1 MHLSIFP
8 PPRKR
13 DGSITTDMDG
23 TVTFVLEHITPEDK
37 AQDDSEFHKQI
48 RAQSQRSV
56 NISDNREFS
65 FAVIRNVVKA

>member
-1 MHLSIFP
+1 MRHSIFP

-23 TVTFVLEHITPEDK
+23 TVTFVLEHFTPEDK

-48 RAQSQRSV
+48 RA
-56 NISDNREFS
+56 
-65 FAVIRNVVKA
+65 